1 MDNFRYRPKDNYI
14 HKAQWNE
21 LLTLIKYQK
30 NELTF
35 YKFDLKYLQQLIDI
49 HYVKLLVYENSGK
62 FQDLQ
67 NDLKTSLV
75 QCDILLKRIL
85 LFITHFNTLIS
96 EPYAYDSKVL
106 RGEFELFDDDYS
118 DCIETVKIIRL
129 LAFTMLK
136 NILEEEKPH
145 YLWKFN

>member
-14 HKAQWNE
+14 HEAQWSE
-21 LLTLIKYQK
+21 LLILIKHHK

-49 HYVKLLVYENSGK
+49 HYVKLLLYENSSK

-67 NDLKTSLV
+67 NDIKISMV
-75 QCDILLKRIL
+75 QCDILLNRIPF
-85 LFITHFNTLIS
+85 FITHFNTLIT
-96 EPYAYDSKVL
+96 EPFTNDSKVL
-106 RGEFELFDDDYS
+106 KSEFELFDDDFS
-118 DCIETVKIIRL
+118 EFIETIKIIRL

-136 NILEEEKPH
+136 NILEEEKSQ
-145 YLWKFN
+145 YIWKFN